1 MPADLGEATGPGVRT
16 KTFEDGAGEDLTA
29 GDVTAIDQ
37 SDGNVYKAD
46 TNDANR
52 DQFAGVVY
60 EEDASSGNTVTL
72 AISAPGGIVAVG
84 DSDASITAGA
94 RVGAPDS
101 SLTNVETGEF
111 VDEDGGPALALSD
124 EGGSTVNGAGL
135 AAGEI
140 EVSY

>member
-16 KTFEDGAGEDLTA
+16 KTFEDGAGEALSA
-29 GDVTAIDQ
+29 GDVVAIDQ
-37 SDGNVYKAD
+37 SDGNVYTAD
-46 TNDANR
+46 SNAAAR

-60 EEDASSGNTVTL
+60 EEDADSGATVTV

-84 DSDASITAGA
+84 DADASISAGA
-94 RVGAPDS
+94 RVDVPDS
-101 SLTNVETGEF
+101 SLSNVESGEF
-111 VDEDGGPALALSD
+111 VDADGGPALALSD